1 MKTLRRLF
9 WYISTYLSRYKKL
22 ILITVSFSLIF
33 SVFVFYF
40 WPRLPHPKPVT
51 YISVVGNYSS
61 INLPPLVNKIVDANF
76 FDIDANQNLTPHL
89 AKTIETLEDGKTY
102 IITLRD
108 NLFWPDGSLV
118 KSEEIQIPIPKVEL
132 SFPNEKQIKFN
143 LPEPFSPF
151 PLVLET
157 PIINE
162 QGQTPTGFTVSITQ
176 TTNGQLKNV
185 LIENEFK
192 KIIIKTFSSQNQSLT
207 SFKLGEVDAVYGL
220 KNKPEDLGTLNIKTE
235 EFVDYQNIVT
245 LFFNTKNPLLSDK
258 NIRQAIAYLIED
270 KNQQNENALT
280 SIHKQSWVYN
290 PLIKNYDYEPSKGK
304 QLLADNLSEEN
315 RPLNL
320 EISTLPEFISLA
332 DSFKEQLSD
341 YGINLTVRVVNNP
354 DSNFQLFLGQFT
366 IPSDP
371 DQYVYWHSTQKTN
384 ITGLNSQK
392 IDLLLEEGRTVID
405 LKERKKIYLEF
416 QKSLAE
422 ELPALF
428 LYYPKSYNL
437 TRGNINF

>member
-1 MKTLRRLF
+1 VKNFRRLF

-22 ILITVSFSLIF
+22 ILTTISTSLLF
-33 SVFVFYF
+33 SVFVFF
-40 WPRLPHPKPVT
+40 LWPKLPHPKPTT

-61 INLPPLVNKIVDANF
+61 ANLPPLVNEIVDANF
-76 FDIDANQNLTPHL
+76 FNVDANQNITPHL

-102 IITLRD
+102 TITLED
-108 NLFWPDGSLV
+108 DLFWPDGNPV
-118 KSEEIQIPIPKVEL
+118 KSEDVQIQIPKVET
-132 SFPNEKQIKFN
+132 SFPSENQIKFS
-143 LPEPFSPF
+143 LPEPFAPF
-151 PLVLET
+151 PSVLET

-162 QGQTPTGFTVSITQ
+162 LGQTPTGFTVSITQ
-176 TTNGQLKNV
+176 TTSGQLRNV
-185 LIENEFK
+185 QIEDETR
-192 KIIIKTFSSQNQSLT
+192 KIIIKTFSSPSQSLT

-220 KNKPEDLGTLNIKTE
+220 RSEPEDLKTLNIKAE
-235 EFVDYQNIVT
+235 EFIDYQNIVT
-245 LFFNTKNPLLSDK
+245 LFFNTKDPLLSDK

-280 SIHKQSWVYN
+280 SINKQSWVHN
-290 PLIKNYDYEPSKGK
+290 PLIKNYEYDSSKGK
-304 QLLADNLSEEN
+304 QLLNDNLSKEN
-315 RPLNL
+315 LPLNL

-332 DSFKEQLSD
+332 DSFKEQLLKYD
-341 YGINLTVRVVNNP
+341 INLTVRVVNNP
-354 DSNFQLFLGQFT
+354 DSNFQLFLGQFV
-366 IPSDP
+366 IPPDP
-371 DQYVYWHSTQKTN
+371 DQYIYWHSTQKTN

-392 IDLLLEEGRTVID
+392 IDLLLEEGRTIID

-437 TRGNINF
+437 VRGSLSF